1 MDRMG
6 GKQLVNKVLV
16 LLVIAAVAGAAF
28 GGLWLLPPG
37 DAYASNHS
45 ATRSFSATSVAPGE
59 TVTVTIRADNYGS
72 LGRIVETV
80 PSGFTTS
87 DGSATV
93 TIRLLAEGPLT
104 RTYTVTA
111 ADSPGSHTF
120 SGTIADEDRDSRAV
134 GGPTTVTITA
144 PAATGPTA
152 VRSMPTS
159 VDPGDQFTVTI
170 RADNYGRLG
179 RVRRNPAIG
188 LYQPGRR
195 RPDRYNQVT

>member
-59 TVTVTIRADNYGS
+59 TVTVTIQANNYGS

-80 PSGFTTS
+80 PSGFTT
-87 DGSATV
+87 
-93 TIRLLAEGPLT
+93 
-104 RTYTVTA
+104 
-111 ADSPGSHTF
+111 
-120 SGTIADEDRDSRAV
+120 
-134 GGPTTVTITA
+134 
-144 PAATGPTA
+144 
-152 VRSMPTS
+152 
-159 VDPGDQFTVTI
+159 
-170 RADNYGRLG
+170 LG
-179 RVRRNPAIG
+179 RRCDGHDQTPGGRASNQDLHG
-188 LYQPGRR
+188 HGHGQPRVSYLLGNNR
-195 RPDRYNQVT
+195 